1 MFWVLWGVD
10 AIVAAIV
17 VFFFLWGLADGTVS
31 SFNIMLWL
39 GMLTVV
45 GVVVGGSLALRN
57 AGRAIAAFNLLLVV
71 AIPGLAFGLFLA
83 SVVLLQPSWN

>member
-71 AIPGLAFGLFLA
+71 AIPGLAFGLFLL